1 MAGSGPS
8 SAASLLVIAN
18 PSYRFFDFFLG
29 VILTPFLEVDT
40 VTFLVAMMPTADHP
54 SLA

>member
-1 MAGSGPS
+1 
-8 SAASLLVIAN
+8 
-18 PSYRFFDFFLG
+18 
-29 VILTPFLEVDT
+29 LTPFLEVDT